1 MCLIGKFIFAAS
13 TFIVLCV
20 VGIARAD
27 AVTVY
32 MDRAA
37 FNAASTGLTTIT
49 FEGIVGIGQSIDVLT
64 PPGLTLSGVNF
75 SSVTGNLIVAGP
87 LVYLPTS
94 ALASNGITNLLI
106 TLPTG
111 NSALGM
117 DFSLAGNPA
126 PQLISFILPTGET
139 FPRIIAGTVPLSL
152 EFFGITSPVPL
163 SSISIISMNPTS
175 TLVID
180 NVSFGRSAIPE
191 PPAILFFA
199 AGLTGVALVRLRG
212 KKRVG
217 SFIDGGVPN
226 LKLANDPTGK
236 LE

>member
-1 MCLIGKFIFAAS
+1 MSLLGKFIFAAAII
-13 TFIVLCV
+13 IVSCV
-20 VGIARAD
+20 LGIVRAD
-27 AVTVY
+27 ALTVY

-37 FNAASTGLTTIT
+37 FNGAATGLTTIN
-49 FEGIVGIGQSIDVLT
+49 FEGIVGIGQFVDVST

-75 SSVTGNLIVAGP
+75 SSGTGNLIVAGP
-87 LVYLPTS
+87 LVFLPTS
-94 ALASNGITNLLI
+94 TLASNGITNLLI

-126 PQLISFILPTGET
+126 PQLVSFILPTGEN
-139 FPRIIAGTVPLSL
+139 FSRIIAGTVPLSV
-152 EFFGITSPVPL
+152 EFFGVTSSVPL

-180 NVSFGRSAIPE
+180 NASFGRSAIPE
-191 PPAILFFA
+191 PTAILFFV
-199 AGLTGVALVRLRG
+199 AGLTGVALIRLRG

-217 SFIDGGVPN
+217 S
-226 LKLANDPTGK
+226 LY
-236 LE
+236 